1 MRAPFTAG
9 VIGSKF
15 LSFLKNK
22 MQIQAQ
28 NLSRIPIGMQI
39 QKHAEILNL
48 NLNLH
53 LNLKISEIANQKIIE
68 PITPASLLSP
78 K

>member
-1 MRAPFTAG
+1 M
-9 VIGSKF
+9 IGSKM
-15 LSFLKNK
+15 LSLLKNK
-22 MQIQAQ
+22 MQIQVQ

-39 QKHAEILNL
+39 QKHAEILHL

-53 LNLKISEIANQKIIE
+53 LKLKISETSNQKIIE
-68 PITPASLLSP
+68 PITPAFRGGV